1 MVRLYKSGLRFL
13 TIIGIALFTPFV
25 AWSQCNF
32 TNLNPAYCSNDAAF
46 TLTGGTT
53 YYGPGVS
60 GSTFDPSVAGVGTHT
75 LYTTNGATA
84 SYTVNTTSSYYNP
97 DPTAGSTVSFPS
109 LPADES
115 SPSTGIGFNFSFY
128 GNTYS
133 TLTINANGYLIFGA
147 PTNSGTNQ
155 TLPSATTP
163 NNLIAAAWD
172 NLDIS
177 TGGTVTTALVGTA
190 PRRRFIVNFIG
201 VRHSGAPQSVTVQVQ
216 LHESTNIIELHCQNI
231 QFDGGVGMTQGIE
244 NSGGTAA
251 TIVTGRN
258 NTNWTAAASY
268 VAFIPS
274 CTSQQSVVVTAPP
287 AALVPTNI
295 TTTICNGAKAQ
306 FTIPAQANVIYQLL
320 RVSDNSPMS
329 PTYTFT
335 AGSNII
341 ESNALTTTT
350 DIKIHATNTAAPGCQ
365 ADVYSFATITVLQP
379 AAITVQPVAS
389 QTLCEGGNANF
400 SVTATGSSLSY
411 QWRKNGVDIAGA
423 NTNTYS
429 ITGVVAA
436 NNGTY
441 TVVVSNGCTPAIN
454 SSASTLTV
462 QENAEITSPPANV
475 TVCAGGAATFTV
487 NPGVTTSPSYQ
498 WFKGATPVGTNSATY
513 TIPTTVVG
521 DAGSYSVRVSGVCG
535 SPVNSAPVTLTVNTA
550 PAISV
555 QPVAS
560 QALCEGVAA
569 SFSVTATGTAPT
581 YQWKKNGID
590 VGGATAATYN
600 IPTIATA
607 DGATYTVV
615 VSGTCTPPVTSNGS
629 VLTVRELPEILA
641 DPASQAVCVGS
652 AVTFSVNVGATTNP
666 TYQWRK
672 NGTIIGGATNP
683 TYTIASVATT
693 DAANYSVTVNG
704 ICGSPVTSGNGLLTV
719 NTPPAITAQPVA
731 GQAICEGLSA
741 SFSVTA
747 SGTSLTYQWK
757 KNGVD
762 IGGATSATYTIP
774 TTATADGATY
784 TVEVS
789 GTCTPPVT
797 SSGSVLTVRELPE
810 VLADPASQ
818 TVCAGSPVTFSVNVG
833 ATTNPTYQWRKN
845 GTIIGGATNPTYT
858 IASVATT
865 DAANYSVTVN
875 GICGTPV
882 TSGNGVLT
890 VNTAPAITAQPI
902 ASQALCEGA
911 SASFSVTAS
920 GTALTYQWRKNGV
933 NIGGATSS
941 TYTIPSI
948 VTADGAT
955 YTVIV
960 SGTCAP
966 PVTSNGSVLT
976 VRELPEIL
984 ADPASQTLCAGSPV
998 TFSVNVGVTTNP
1010 TYQWLKNG
1018 SPIGGA
1024 TNPTYSIASI
1034 ATTDAGNYSVTVN
1047 GICATPVT
1055 SGNAVLTVN
1064 TAPAITAQP
1073 VASQALCEG
1082 AAASFSVTATGTAL
1096 TYQWKKNGVNIG
1108 GATSSTYSI
1117 PSIVTADGA
1126 TYTVVVSG
1134 TCTPPVTSNGSVLTV
1149 RELPEILAD
1158 PASQTLCAGSPVTF
1172 SANVGVTT
1180 SPTYQWLKNGSPI
1193 GGATNPT
1200 YSIASIATTDAG
1212 NYSVTVNGI
1221 CATPVT
1227 SGNAVLTVNTAPAIT
1242 AQPVASQALCEGAAA
1257 SFSVT
1262 ATGTALTY
1270 QWKKNGVNIGGATSS
1285 TYTIPSIATADGA
1298 TYTVMISGT
1307 CTPPVTST
1315 GSVLTVRE
1323 LPEILADPASQTL
1336 CAGSPVTFSVNVG
1349 VTTNPTYQ
1357 WLKNGSPIG
1366 GATNPTY
1373 SIASIATTDAGNYSV
1388 TVNGI
1393 CATPVTSAN
1402 AVLTVDTAPAI
1413 TAQPVAS
1420 QALCEGVPA
1429 SFSVTATG
1437 TALTYQWRKNGINIG
1452 GATSSTYTI
1461 PSIVTADG
1469 ATYTVVISGTCTP
1482 PVTSTGSV
1490 LTVRELPEILADPA
1504 SQTVCAG
1511 SPVTFSVNVG
1521 VTTNPTYQWR
1531 KNGTI
1536 IGGATN
1542 PTYTIASVATT
1553 DAANYSVTVNGICG
1567 TPVTS
1572 GNGVLTVNT
1581 APAITAQPIASQAL
1595 CEGVP
1600 ASFSVA
1606 ASGTALTYQ
1615 WRKNGVNIGGATS
1628 STYTIPSIVTA
1639 DGATYTVIVSGTCAP
1654 PVTSNGSVLT
1664 VRELPEILADPVS
1677 QTLCAGSPVTFS
1689 VNVGVTTSPTYQW
1702 LKNGS
1707 PIGGATNP
1715 TYTIASVA
1723 TTDAG
1728 NYSVTVN
1735 GICGSPVTSG
1745 NAVLTVDTAP
1755 VITAQPVAS
1764 QALCEG
1770 VPASFSVTATGTALT
1785 YQWKKNGVNIGGAT
1799 SSTYTIPSIVTADGA
1814 TYTVMISGTCT
1825 PPVTSNGSV
1834 LTVRELPE
1842 ILAGPASQTLC
1853 AGSPVTFSVNVGVTT
1868 SPTYQWLKNGSPI
1881 GGATNPTYSIASI
1894 ATTDAGNYSVTV
1906 NGICA
1911 TPVTSGNAV
1920 LTVDT
1925 APAITAQPVASQ
1937 ALCEGVP
1944 VSFSVTATGTALTY
1958 QWRKNGVN
1966 IGGATSSTYTIP
1978 SIVTAD
1984 GATYTVVISGT
1995 CAPPVTSTASV
2006 LTVRELPEILADPA
2020 SQTVCEGAPVTF
2032 SVNVGVTTNPTYQWL
2047 KNGSPIG
2054 GATNPTY
2061 SIASVVT
2068 ADAGNYSV
2076 TVNGIC
2082 GSPVTSGNAVLT
2094 VNTSPVITAQPVTT
2108 QALCEGVPA
2117 SFSVTATGTALTY
2130 QWKKNGVNIGGAT
2143 ASTYTIPSIVT
2154 ADGGTY
2160 TVMIS
2165 GTCTPPVT
2173 SNGSVLTVRELPEI
2187 LAGPASQT
2195 VCAGAAV
2202 TFSVNVGVTTNPT
2215 YQWLK
2220 NGSPIGGA
2228 TNPTYSIASV
2238 TTGDAGNYSVTVN
2251 GICGSP
2257 VTSGNAA
2264 LIVNTSP
2271 VITGQP
2277 IATQSLCEGVPA
2289 SFTVTATGTALTY
2302 QWKKNGVSIAG
2313 ETAATYTI
2321 PAIATADGATY
2332 TVEVTGTCVPP
2343 VTSTASVL
2351 IVQENPEIIA
2361 GPAGKT
2367 VCVGSPVTFTVN
2379 AGVTTSPTYQWNKNG
2394 SPIGGA
2400 IASTYTIPAAAL
2412 TDAGNYTVTVS
2423 GTCAP
2428 PITSAIATLNVNP
2441 NPNASAADASICS
2454 GQTTSI
2460 AITNP
2465 NGVPGTSFTWTVQ
2478 STTNATGAAAGSG
2491 NLISQLLTSTDG
2503 VNPGYVTYLILP
2515 TSGAGCNGSTYAVNV
2530 TVKPVPTVAASPQS
2544 ICSGSSTSVLIT
2556 NPNGVSGTTF
2566 SWTVVGTTN
2575 VTGAV
2580 AGNGSM
2586 ISQILTSTNGIT
2598 PGSATYRI
2606 VPSAAG
2612 CSGNFVDVTVTV
2624 NPKPVITNS
2633 PTSLVQEICSGTP
2646 LNFLP
2651 TSTIAGTTYT
2661 WTSTVV
2667 GALTGVSASGNNAI
2681 TDTPV
2686 NTSNATGFIIYDIT
2700 PAYAGCS
2707 GTKVSYVVMVKPIPD
2722 VFASPQTICSG
2733 SSTSIAITNPNG
2745 VTGTTFTWMVFAS
2758 TNVTGAA
2765 AGSGNLISQVLS
2777 STDGISSGSVTYRV
2791 TPMANGCPGI
2801 PFDVTAT
2808 VKPVPVMTNPVAS
2821 LSQSICSVQPL
2832 SFVPSSTIGGT
2843 TFTWTA
2849 SITGPID
2856 PLTVTASGAGNITDA
2871 PKNTGNVAGTVLY
2884 RIVPH
2889 NNGCAGTSI
2898 DFIVTVNPLPSA
2910 TAADVVICSGGTAVI
2925 NISPAPQNVAG
2936 TTFQWTASPTANVT
2950 GAANGNGSVI
2960 SQMLST
2966 TNASQGTVTYTITPT
2981 ANSCAGPVK
2990 FVTATVNPVATVN
3003 AGADFAVCEPV
3014 TIPVTGTLGGSATS
3028 GTWTIVGGGGT
3039 ISSSA
3044 VSGTTVTATYTVVA
3058 GDIGNNVVL
3067 RLTTNDPDGPGVGGP
3082 CTTVSDDVTIGV
3094 HRKARLTLPANYTV
3108 CEPAMINLTGT
3119 LSGSATSGLWSSVS
3133 SNGTLSATSVT
3144 GTTVA
3149 SNYGV
3154 VLADVTNTLTF
3165 RLTTND
3171 PDGSGPC
3178 LAEYADINIHVNESA
3193 KVNAGVDFP
3202 VCEDKIV
3209 NLAGSYSG
3217 TTSMVTWSGGSGAV
3231 QFSNVNSPTSTYTL
3245 TPADIAAGGITLT
3258 LTTNDPD
3265 GAGPSGP
3272 CGPSSDQVF
3281 IKINKLP
3288 EVSFAN
3294 LKPQYAE
3301 NNPIELLDGFPKTGG
3316 VGVFTG
3322 PGIIAGTDQ
3331 FNPANA
3337 GYGLI
3342 TITYTFTD
3350 ANTCQ
3355 NSFSRNTIVNP
3366 VTTIDFSIENQS
3378 TDVNGLPQ
3386 ICAESGS
3393 PRLIGYPSV
3402 NDPTA
3407 KSPTFFSS
3415 TDAMIQLRISS
3426 VTTGSTTEFM
3436 LNTIG
3441 LPAGNYPISYT
3452 FTNTL
3457 NAQTTLTKSFTVF
3470 SAPVAD
3476 ITISSIC
3483 IESQVTFSD
3492 NSSIPNN
3499 TSGGNIISYEWIY
3512 GEGGNGNDGVT
3523 RNPVYQYQTPGL
3535 KTVTLTVTTDQGCAN
3550 TDEQDLRVGPV
3561 PIVDFTSTKFC
3572 SGLETTEFKDAT
3584 QTGGFSSI
3592 VHYDWDFGDGDV
3604 ISGPTGAPV
3613 TTGGKNSGTYTDP
3626 NHRYDIFKVYDVL
3639 LTVQTNDGCT
3649 AAKKKKVFILDYNI
3663 PSPTAGYSTDFSS
3676 GPGSWVALTSTLP
3689 ASDTSWIFGPP
3700 TGVVKPSAPGHNAW
3714 WTGKNQNSTT
3724 EYSTYYKNENSQ
3736 VIGPCLNLEKL
3747 KRPMIAINYWSDAQI
3762 GFDGC
3767 VVQYSVDGGSTWETV
3782 GNADGYGIN
3791 WYNKRD
3797 VSSQP
3802 GGQDNFAWS
3811 DSSKVWRNARF
3822 NLDKIPLDKR
3832 ALVVFRIAFA
3842 SNDDND
3848 NDKTPYGGFAFDEI
3862 YIGEKN
3868 RNVLVEHFTND
3879 NYGPSNLSDQTLQD
3893 MYDAEM
3899 AERDSSDFI
3908 LMQYHLSTPV
3918 VDQLNKDNA
3927 VDQQARALFYGVSE
3941 PPTTFMDGIQGQYF
3955 NTDFTG
3961 AYDKI
3966 TRDEIDRRSLEDPL
3980 FKIEIDSVHET
3991 GDDTHM
3997 RPRITYTYSNAK
4009 NPLSEP
4015 VILQSALL
4023 ENGVNG
4029 NGNVLRKLLDKT
4041 EGFVVTHSWNDG
4053 DSELR
4058 APDYTLDVPIV
4069 DPDNLYVVAWVQ
4081 QKNAPR
4087 RILQSRIVKTSR
4099 KKGIIV
4105 VGVDDPVMAELNG
4118 LNIYPNPAKHR
4129 LNISTD
4135 IALKKDYTWKM
4146 IDQRGVT
4153 VLSGNLQR
4161 NFSDGPQQVDVSG
4174 LPNAIYI
4181 MSIQTGDSS
4190 VIYRKIAVMN

>member
-1 MVRLYKSGLRFL
+1 M
-13 TIIGIALFTPFV
+13 

-32 TNLNPAYCSNDAAF
+32 TNLNPAYCTTDAAF

-60 GSTFDPSVAGVGTHT
+60 GSTFSPSVAGAGTHT
-75 LYTTNGATA
+75 LYTTNGATT

-97 DPTAGSTVSFPS
+97 DATAGTTVSFPS
-109 LPADES
+109 LPGDES
-115 SPSTGIGFNFSFY
+115 SPSTSIGFNFSFY

-133 TLTINANGYLIFGA
+133 ALTINANGYLIFGA

-155 TLPSATTP
+155 TLPSATAP

-231 QFDGGVGMTQGIE
+231 QFDGGAGMTQGIE

-251 TIVTGRN
+251 TVVTGRN
-258 NTNWTAAASY
+258 NTNWTTAASY

-274 CTSQQSVVVTAPP
+274 CTSQQSVVITAPP
-287 AALVPTNI
+287 TALVPTNI
-295 TTTICNGAKAQ
+295 TSTICNGQKAQ

-389 QTLCEGGNANF
+389 QTICEGGNANF

-411 QWRKNGVDIAGA
+411 QWRKNGVDIPSATA
-423 NTNTYS
+423 NTYS
-429 ITGVVAA
+429 ITGVAA
-436 NNGTY
+436 ADNATY
-441 TVVVSNGCTPAIN
+441 TVVVSNGCTPGIN
-454 SSASTLTV
+454 SSASVLTV

-475 TVCAGGAATFTV
+475 TVCAGGPATFTV
-487 NPGVTTSPSYQ
+487 NPGVTTTPSYQ

-513 TIPTTVVG
+513 TIPSTVVG

-535 SPVNSAPVTLTVNTA
+535 TPVNSAAVTLTVNTA
-550 PAISV
+550 PAISA

-560 QALCEGVAA
+560 QALCEGVSA

-581 YQWKKNGID
+581 YQWKKNGVSI
-590 VGGATAATYN
+590 GGATAATYT
-600 IPTIATA
+600 IPSIATA
-607 DGATYTVV
+607 DGA
-615 VSGTCTPPVTSNGS
+615 
-629 VLTVRELPEILA
+629 I
-641 DPASQAVCVGS
+641 
-652 AVTFSVNVGATTNP
+652 
-666 TYQWRK
+666 
-672 NGTIIGGATNP
+672 
-683 TYTIASVATT
+683 
-693 DAANYSVTVNG
+693 
-704 ICGSPVTSGNGLLTV
+704 
-719 NTPPAITAQPVA
+719 
-731 GQAICEGLSA
+731 
-741 SFSVTA
+741 
-747 SGTSLTYQWK
+747 
-757 KNGVD
+757 
-762 IGGATSATYTIP
+762 
-774 TTATADGATY
+774 Y

-797 SSGSVLTVRELPE
+797 STGSVLTVRELPE

-818 TVCAGSPVTFSVNVG
+818 TVCVGSPVTFSVNVG

-845 GTIIGGATNPTYT
+845 GAIIVGATNPTYT
-858 IASVATT
+858 IASVATG

-882 TSGNGVLT
+882 TSGNGLLT
-890 VNTAPAITAQPI
+890 V
-902 ASQALCEGA
+902 
-911 SASFSVTAS
+911 
-920 GTALTYQWRKNGV
+920 
-933 NIGGATSS
+933 
-941 TYTIPSI
+941 
-948 VTADGAT
+948 D
-955 YTVIV
+955 
-960 SGTCAP
+960 
-966 PVTSNGSVLT
+966 
-976 VRELPEIL
+976 
-984 ADPASQTLCAGSPV
+984 
-998 TFSVNVGVTTNP
+998 
-1010 TYQWLKNG
+1010 
-1018 SPIGGA
+1018 
-1024 TNPTYSIASI
+1024 
-1034 ATTDAGNYSVTVN
+1034 
-1047 GICATPVT
+1047 
-1055 SGNAVLTVN
+1055 

-1082 AAASFSVTATGTAL
+1082 
-1096 TYQWKKNGVNIG
+1096 
-1108 GATSSTYSI
+1108 
-1117 PSIVTADGA
+1117 
-1126 TYTVVVSG
+1126 VS
-1134 TCTPPVTSNGSVLTV
+1134 
-1149 RELPEILAD
+1149 
-1158 PASQTLCAGSPVTF
+1158 
-1172 SANVGVTT
+1172 
-1180 SPTYQWLKNGSPI
+1180 
-1193 GGATNPT
+1193 
-1200 YSIASIATTDAG
+1200 
-1212 NYSVTVNGI
+1212 
-1221 CATPVT
+1221 
-1227 SGNAVLTVNTAPAIT
+1227 
-1242 AQPVASQALCEGAAA
+1242 A

-1285 TYTIPSIATADGA
+1285 TYTIPSIVTADGATYTVMVSGTCTPPVTSTGSVLTVRELPEILADPASQTVCAGSPVTFSVNVGVTTNPTYQWRKNGAIIVGATNPTYTIASVVTGDAANYSVTVNGICSTPVTSGNGLLTVDTAPAISAQPVASQALCEGVSVSFSVTATGTALTYQWKKNGVNIGGATSSTYTIPSIVTADGATYTVMVSGTCTPPVTSTGSVLTVRELPEILADPASQTLCAGSPVTFSVNVGATTTPSYQWLKNGSPIGGATNPTYSIASVATGDAGNYSVTVNGICGTPVTSGNALLTVNTSPAITAQPVASQALCEGVSASFSVTATGTALTYQWRKNGVNIGGATASTYTIPSIVTADGATYTVVISGTCTPPVTSTGSVLTVRELPEVLADPASQTVCAGSPVTFTVNVGVTTSPTYQWLKNGSPIGGATNPTYSIASVATTDAGNYSVTVNGICGTPVTSGNAVLTVDTAPAITAQPVASQALCEGVPASFSVTATGTSLTYQWKKNGVNIGGATSSTYTIPSIATADGA
-1298 TYTVMISGT
+1298 TYTVTISGT
-1307 CTPPVTST
+1307 CTPAVTST

-1357 WLKNGSPIG
+1357 WRKNGSPIG

-1373 SIASIATTDAGNYSV
+1373 SIPSVATTDAGNYSV
-1388 TVNGI
+1388 IVNGI
-1393 CATPVTSAN
+1393 CGTPVTSGN

-1490 LTVRELPEILADPA
+1490 LTVRELPEILADPV
-1504 SQTVCAG
+1504 SQTLCAG

-1521 VTTNPTYQWR
+1521 VTTNPSYQWR
-1531 KNGTI
+1531 KNGSP

-1542 PTYTIASVATT
+1542 PTYTIASIATT
-1553 DAANYSVTVNGICG
+1553 DAGNYSVTVNGICG

-1572 GNGVLTVNT
+1572 GNAVLTVDT
-1581 APAITAQPIASQAL
+1581 APAITAQPVASQAL

-1600 ASFSVA
+1600 ASFSVTA
-1606 ASGTALTYQ
+1606 TGTALTYQ

-1639 DGATYTVIVSGTCAP
+1639 DGATYTVMISGTCTP
-1654 PVTSNGSVLT
+1654 PVTSTGSVLT

-1689 VNVGVTTSPTYQW
+1689 VNVGVTTNPTYQWLKNGSPIGGATNPTYTIASVATTDAGNYSVTVNGICGTPVTSGDAVLTVNTAPAITAQPVASQALCEGVPASFSVTATGTALTYQWKKNGVNIGGATAATYTIPSLVTADGGTYTVMISGTCTPTVTSNASVLTVQELPEVLTGPASQTVCEGSPVTFSVNVGATTNPTYQWLKNGSPIGGATNPTYSIANVTTSDAGNYSVTVNGICGSPVTSGTAALTVNTSPVITAQPIASQSLCEGVPASFSVTATGTALTYQWRKNGVNIGGATSSTYTIPSIVTADGGTYTVVITGTCTPAVTSNASVLTIRELPEILAGPVSQTLCAGNPVTFSVNVGVTTNPTYQW

-1735 GICGSPVTSG
+1735 GICGSPVTS
-1745 NAVLTVDTAP
+1745 ATATLTVDTSP
-1755 VITAQPVAS
+1755 VITVQPVAS

-1770 VPASFSVTATGTALT
+1770 VPA
-1785 YQWKKNGVNIGGAT
+1785 
-1799 SSTYTIPSIVTADGA
+1799 
-1814 TYTVMISGTCT
+1814 
-1825 PPVTSNGSV
+1825 
-1834 LTVRELPE
+1834 
-1842 ILAGPASQTLC
+1842 
-1853 AGSPVTFSVNVGVTT
+1853 
-1868 SPTYQWLKNGSPI
+1868 
-1881 GGATNPTYSIASI
+1881 
-1894 ATTDAGNYSVTV
+1894 
-1906 NGICA
+1906 
-1911 TPVTSGNAV
+1911 
-1920 LTVDT
+1920 
-1925 APAITAQPVASQ
+1925 
-1937 ALCEGVP
+1937 
-1944 VSFSVTATGTALTY
+1944 SFSVTATGTALTY

-1978 SIVTAD
+1978 SLVTAD

-1995 CAPPVTSTASV
+1995 CTPPVTSNASV
-2006 LTVRELPEILADPA
+2006 LTVQELPEVLANPA
-2020 SQTVCEGAPVTF
+2020 SQTVCEGSPVTF

-2061 SIASVVT
+2061 SIASVT
-2068 ADAGNYSV
+2068 TSDAGNYSV

-2094 VNTSPVITAQPVTT
+2094 VNTSPVITVQPVAT
-2108 QALCEGVPA
+2108 QSLCEGVPA

-2143 ASTYTIPSIVT
+2143 ASTYTIP
-2154 ADGGTY
+2154 
-2160 TVMIS
+2160 
-2165 GTCTPPVT
+2165 
-2173 SNGSVLTVRELPEI
+2173 
-2187 LAGPASQT
+2187 
-2195 VCAGAAV
+2195 
-2202 TFSVNVGVTTNPT
+2202 
-2215 YQWLK
+2215 
-2220 NGSPIGGA
+2220 
-2228 TNPTYSIASV
+2228 
-2238 TTGDAGNYSVTVN
+2238 
-2251 GICGSP
+2251 
-2257 VTSGNAA
+2257 
-2264 LIVNTSP
+2264 
-2271 VITGQP
+2271 
-2277 IATQSLCEGVPA
+2277 
-2289 SFTVTATGTALTY
+2289 
-2302 QWKKNGVSIAG
+2302 
-2313 ETAATYTI
+2313 
-2321 PAIATADGATY
+2321 AIATADGATY
-2332 TVEVTGTCVPP
+2332 TVAVTGTCVPP

-2351 IVQENPEIIA
+2351 IVQEHPEIIT
-2361 GPAGKT
+2361 GPVGRT
-2367 VCVGSPVTFTVN
+2367 VCEGSPVTFTVD
-2379 AGVTTSPTYQWNKNG
+2379 AGVTTSPTYQWNKGG

-2400 IASTYTIPAAAL
+2400 IASTFTIPAAAL

-2423 GTCAP
+2423 GICAP
-2428 PITSAIATLNVNP
+2428 PITSAIATLNVNK
-2441 NPNASAADASICS
+2441 NPNATAADAAICS

-2478 STTNATGAAAGSG
+2478 SATNVSGASAGSG
-2491 NLISQLLTSTDG
+2491 NLIGQLLTATDG

-2515 TSGAGCNGSTYAVNV
+2515 TSGAGCNGATYAVNV

-2566 SWTVVGTTN
+2566 SWTVLTTTN

-2580 AGNGSM
+2580 AGNGST
-2586 ISQILTSTNGIT
+2586 ISQILTSTNGVT

-2612 CSGNFVDVTVTV
+2612 CDGSFVDVTVTV

-2651 TSTIAGTTYT
+2651 TSTIGGTTFT

-2667 GALTGVSASGNNAI
+2667 GALTGVSASGNSAI
-2681 TDTPV
+2681 TDTPI

-2700 PAYAGCS
+2700 PAYSGCS
-2707 GTKVSYVVMVKPIPD
+2707 GTKVSYVVMVKPIPN

-2745 VTGTTFTWMVFAS
+2745 VTGTTFTWTVLSS

-2765 AGSGNLISQVLS
+2765 AGSGNLISQVLT
-2777 STDGISSGSVTYRV
+2777 STDGINTGSVTYRI
-2791 TPMANGCPGI
+2791 TPMANGCPGT

-2821 LSQSICSVQPL
+2821 LSKQICSIQPL
-2832 SFVPSSTIGGT
+2832 SFVPTSTIAGT
-2843 TFTWTA
+2843 TFSWTA
-2849 SITGPID
+2849 TITGPID
-2856 PLTVTASGAGNITDA
+2856 PSTVTATGAGNITDA
-2871 PKNTGNVAGTVLY
+2871 PKNTGNVAGTVIY
-2884 RIVPH
+2884 RIVPN
-2889 NNGCAGTSI
+2889 NNGCAGTPV

-2910 TAADVVICSGGTAVI
+2910 TATDVVICSGGTAVI
-2925 NISPAPQNVAG
+2925 TITPAPQNVAG
-2936 TTFQWTASPTANVT
+2936 TTFQWTASATANVT
-2950 GAANGNGSVI
+2950 GAVNGNGSVI

-2966 TNASQGTVTYTITPT
+2966 TNALQGTVTYTITPS
-2981 ANSCAGPVK
+2981 ANTCAGPVK
-2990 FVTATVNPVATVN
+2990 IVTATVNPVATVS
-3003 AGADFAVCEPV
+3003 AGTDFEVCEPV

-3039 ISSSA
+3039 ISSST

-3067 RLTTNDPDGPGVGGP
+3067 RLTTNDPDGPGATGP

-3094 HRKARLTLPANYTV
+3094 HRKARLTLPPNYTV

-3149 SNYGV
+3149 SNYSV

-3171 PDGSGPC
+3171 PDGLGPC
-3178 LAEYADINIHVNESA
+3178 LAESADINIHVNESA

-3217 TTSMVTWSGGSGAV
+3217 TTSMVTWSGGSGASR
-3231 QFSNVNSPTSTYTL
+3231 FSNVNSPTSTYSL

-3294 LKPQYAE
+3294 LKAQYAE
-3301 NNPIELLDGFPKTGG
+3301 NNPIEVLEGFPKTGG
-3316 VGVFTG
+3316 VGIFTG

-3366 VTTIDFSIENQS
+3366 VTTIDFSIENQT

-3402 NDPTA
+3402 NDPSA

-3415 TDAMIQLRISS
+3415 TIPMIQSRISS

-3436 LNTIG
+3436 LNTVG
-3441 LPAGNYPISYT
+3441 LPAGSYTIDYT

-3457 NAQTTLTKSFTVF
+3457 NATTTLTKSFTVF

-3499 TSGGNIISYEWIY
+3499 TSGGTIISYEWIY
-3512 GEGGNGNDGVT
+3512 GEAGNGNDGVT
-3523 RNPVYQYQTPGL
+3523 RDPVYKYQTPGL
-3535 KTVTLTVTTDQGCAN
+3535 KAVTLTVTTDQGCSN
-3550 TDEQDLRVGPV
+3550 TDAQDLRVGPV

-3572 SGLETTEFKDAT
+3572 SGLETTEFRDAT

-3604 ISGPTGAPV
+3604 ISGPTGDPV
-3613 TTGGKNSGTYTDP
+3613 PTGGKNSGTYTDP
-3626 NHRYDIFKVYDVL
+3626 NHRYDLFKVYDVQ

-3649 AAKKKKVFILDYNI
+3649 SAKKKKIFILDYNI
-3663 PSPTAGYSTDFSS
+3663 PSPIAGYSTDFAN
-3676 GPGSWVALTSTLP
+3676 GPGSWVAVTSGAQA

-3700 TGVVKPSAPGHNAW
+3700 NGNVIVPSSPGHNAW
-3714 WTGKNQNSTT
+3714 WTGKNNQTATDNST
-3724 EYSTYYKNENSQ
+3724 YFNNENSQ

-3747 KRPMIAINYWSDAQI
+3747 KRPMISLNYWVDTQE
-3762 GFDGC
+3762 GFDGA
-3767 VVQYSVDGGSTWETV
+3767 VVQYSVDGGNSWETV
-3782 GNADGYGIN
+3782 GNADGYGIE

-3797 VSSQP
+3797 VSSEP

-3811 DSSKVWRNARF
+3811 QSDDTKQWRNARF

-3832 ALVVFRIAFA
+3832 SLVVFRIAFA
-3842 SNDDND
+3842 SNDDNPGSSD
-3848 NDKTPYGGFAFDEI
+3848 HAVFNGFAFDEI
-3862 YIGEKN
+3862 YIGEKT

-3879 NYGPSNLSDQTLQD
+3879 NYGPANVADQTLQD
-3893 MYDAEM
+3893 LYDAEM

-3908 LMQYHLSTPV
+3908 LVQYHMSSPV
-3918 VDQLNKDNA
+3918 FDQLNKDNPG
-3927 VDQQARALFYGVSE
+3927 DQQARARFYGVSQ
-3941 PPTTFMDGIQGQYF
+3941 PPTTIMDGIQGQYF
-3955 NTDFTG
+3955 NTYFTG
-3961 AYDKI
+3961 GYDKI
-3966 TRDEIDRRSLEDPL
+3966 SRDEIDRRALEDAL
-3980 FKIEIDSVHET
+3980 FDINIDSVHDS
-3991 GDDTHM
+3991 GGNDTHM

-4009 NPLSEP
+4009 TALSEP
-4015 VILQSALL
+4015 VILQAALL
-4023 ENGVNG
+4023 ERGVAG
-4029 NGNVLRKLLDKT
+4029 NGNVLRKLLLQSEGVTVTKT
-4041 EGFVVTHSWNDG
+4041 WNKG
-4053 DSELR
+4053 DLEL
-4058 APDYTLDVPIV
+4058 ASPEYTLDVPIV
-4069 DPDNLYVVAWVQ
+4069 DPDSLFILAWVQ
-4081 QKNAPR
+4081 QKNAPQ
-4087 RILQSRIVKTSR
+4087 RILQSKIVATKR
-4099 KKGIIV
+4099 KKGIVV

-4135 IALKKDYTWKM
+4135 IVLKKTYTWKM

-4153 VLSGNLQR
+4153 VLSGDLQR

-4181 MSIQTGDSS
+4181 MSIQTGDTS